1 MATIRSFIALP
12 SSPELRK
19 VLREIQTLLA
29 EEGANVKW
37 DTPDKFHITLKFL
50 GDVDRDKLSTLN
62 DLLLTR
68 IAPVKTFQLEYNS
81 IGAFPDLVHP
91 KVIWAGAEIPEELK
105 EFQERIELACEE
117 FGIPK
122 ESRVFHPH
130 ITLGRVKG
138 STNLHRLT
146 AKVKSITFEP
156 LETSCSEVLLIKSE
170 LRPTGSVYTTLKSFP
185 LNA

>member
-12 SSPELRK
+12 SSSELRK
-19 VLREIQTLLA
+19 VLREIQTVLA

-50 GDVDRDKLSTLN
+50 GDVDRDKLSTLS
-62 DLLLTR
+62 DFLSTR
-68 IAPVKTFQLEYNS
+68 IAPVRTFQLKYNS
-81 IGAFPDLVHP
+81 IGVFPDLVHP
-91 KVIWAGAEIPEELK
+91 KVIWAGADTPKALSELQQK
-105 EFQERIELACEE
+105 IELACEE
-117 FGIPK
+117 FGVPK
-122 ESRVFHPH
+122 ETRVFHPH

-138 STNLHRLT
+138 SANLNRLT

-156 LETSCSEVLLIKSE
+156 IETNCSEVLLIKSE